1 MRRDWTLLNKTLDG
15 LTPGQAVDLICPED
29 VRLSSFI
36 NYVRVQASRRNVDNP
51 HRVSVT
57 ADVTGGKVR
66 VTCTGRGN
74 KDISMSLAAK
84 VELTNFANGVG
95 TPEGR
100 EIVKQEFQRLL
111 DAMKAALDVAEEVR
125 RVEIPSVKDEEND
138 LAARKA
144 RAAEFLARVTPLMHG
159 PADEDEPAPAPVP
172 QSLEDDEDIEF

>member
-15 LTPGQAVDLICPED
+15 LAPGQAVDLICPDD

-57 ADVTGGKVR
+57 ADVAGGKVR
-66 VTCTGRGN
+66 VTCASKGN
-74 KDISMSLAAK
+74 TDISLSLAAK

-95 TPEGR
+95 TSEGR

-111 DAMKAALDVAEEVR
+111 DAMKAALEANDVRSVA
-125 RVEIPSVKDEEND
+125 IPSVKDEEND

-144 RAAEFLARVTPLMHG
+144 RAAEYLARITPLMHG
-159 PADEDEPAPAPVP
+159 PADEDQPAPAPVSQP
-172 QSLEDDEDIEF
+172 LEDDQDIEF